1 MEQVQGRDQGQGT
14 SMTKRLY
21 EIVKSELATAS
32 TAGAVTYTIGFGKTG
47 LFIPM
52 IYRISKKISDFI
64 GGEVLCVNN
73 IVKLGIPKNVA
84 STICNLYKKLFFLY
98 LFVQMT
104 NFSYVN
110 IFSETPTV
118 LNFFLNY
125 TKNVGQLVYNLSTDF
140 LDCNIQA
147 LNEVIKM
154 SKGVGGYT
162 EIGSDLFEDYQ
173 NITLSYIL
181 TELTNI
187 AIGFSANV
195 GLLAYVNSIGEYV
208 KNIYSVTKNTPSD
221 VRKWISVWSESFI
234 ESGVANVAIENKGE
248 IVTEFTNAKTITSYN
263 QTIVNNLDDV
273 TGSIGNKN
281 FKKIHEGKESVDVLS
296 NSFQEKSYDVMNW
309 IEKAWSIVNI
319 TSPSNSSLPI
329 VHQNIVRATS
339 ETVDTL
345 LDGMKKSKS
354 KMVKKVGNTVTMSGG
369 YCRKKIKNTL
379 DNFNNLFE
387 TDVKIYDN
395 AMEINRDYLKFL
407 PQYEIKST
415 SLPLQID
422 PTTNGKSYNPS
433 PDMLI
438 TVNILTLIILI
449 LVFVQSIIIPLARI
463 GKSVSKSIYQKIS
476 RRN

>member
-32 TAGAVTYTIGFGKTG
+32 TTGAVTYTMGFGKTG

-73 IVKLGIPKNVA
+73 IVKLGIPRKAA
-84 STICNLYKKLFFLY
+84 SMICNLYKKLFFLY

-125 TKNVGQLVYNLSTDF
+125 AKNVGKLVYNLSTDF

-147 LNEVIKM
+147 LDEVIKM
-154 SKGVGGYT
+154 SKGVGGYA

-181 TELTNI
+181 TELSNI

-195 GLLAYVNSIGEYV
+195 GILTYVNSIGEYV
-208 KNIYSVTKNTPSD
+208 KYIYSVSKNTPSD
-221 VRKWISVWSESFI
+221 VRKWLSIWSESFI
-234 ESGVANVAIENKGE
+234 ENGVASAVIENKGKV
-248 IVTEFTNAKTITSYN
+248 VTEFTNANMITSLN

-273 TGSIGNKN
+273 TRLIGNKN
-281 FKKIHEGKESVDVLS
+281 FTKIYESKESIDVLS
-296 NSFQEKSYDVMNW
+296 NSFQEKSYDDMNW
-309 IEKAWSIVNI
+309 IQKAWSIVNI
-319 TSPSNSSLPI
+319 KSPSDSSIPI
-329 VHQNIVRATS
+329 IHQNIVRATS

-345 LDGMKKSKS
+345 LDGMKKSES

-379 DNFNNLFE
+379 DDFNNLFE
-387 TDVKIYDN
+387 NDIQIYNN
-395 AMEINRDYLKFL
+395 AMEINRDYLRFL

-422 PTTNGKSYNPS
+422 PTVNGTSYNPA

-449 LVFVQSIIIPLARI
+449 LVFVQSIIIPFARI

-476 RRN
+476 RRE